1 MLIHAT
7 ITVRGEAA
15 ELGACEVRLRRL
27 LSAQLLKGEAT
38 EHHGPGA
45 LCYDLKV
52 EGGIPFPV
60 FAQASGEFPGLEF
73 RAEWVDI
80 AAGSRGAATIVAGR
94 LTARSSARLETRAT
108 ADLPVYV
115 AADADRKLVLALTL
129 ARAARGQWRGYAI
142 TAERDALL
150 HIARDPGSNFV
161 ELCATAG
168 APQWAHCWRG
178 DLSAETLVR
187 EELRPPRAIAE
198 GRFRELERLAE
209 QFVADWIWFASDRPE
224 AIAIERERFAR
235 CGWRT
240 ARANLRSAQLA
251 RMSAEESGSGLL
263 EYSTLGAE
271 ERWIKDLVLA
281 TWARPD

>member
-15 ELGACEVRLRRL
+15 ELGACESRLRRL
-27 LSAQLLKGEAT
+27 LAAQLLKGEAT

-52 EGGIPFPV
+52 EGGIPFPA
-60 FAQASGEFPGLEF
+60 FAQASQEFPGLEF
-73 RAEWVDI
+73 RAEWVDV

-94 LTARSSARLETRAT
+94 LTAQSSGRLETRT
-108 ADLPVYV
+108 APGRPVYV
-115 AADADRKLVLALTL
+115 AAGADRRLVLALVL
-129 ARAARGQWRGYAI
+129 ARAARGQWHGYAI

-150 HIARDPGSNFV
+150 RLAREPGSDAV

-168 APQWAHCWRG
+168 APRWALYWRG
-178 DLSAETLVR
+178 DLSAGAFIRDEPR
-187 EELRPPRAIAE
+187 FSRAIAE
-198 GRFRELERLAE
+198 EVLRELDRLAQE
-209 QFVADWIWFASDRPE
+209 FVAEWIWFASDRPE
-224 AIAIERERFAR
+224 ATAIERERYAR
-235 CGWRT
+235 SGWRT
-240 ARANLRSAQLA
+240 ARANLRSARLA
-251 RMSAEESGSGLL
+251 RLSAGESGTGAL

-281 TWARPD
+281 TWARPG